1 MSGKKQI
8 QVLIAT
14 PTFRGS
20 VASTTMS
27 CILKVGMLFAS
38 IGVAYRFSYV
48 DSAEIVLVRN
58 YFGSCVMEDPAITHL
73 LFIDDDMSFSEEAV
87 LELLR
92 ADKMII
98 GCTSPRRTIDLEK
111 LHQLGARGVP
121 YPAALSQS
129 LSWVTRHAKPD
140 AVEIRDGNCLVNG
153 IGMGVTLIRREVL
166 DTMVAKNVVDRRPTN
181 TMAGYKLDDVREIF
195 GFFDVRKDKDGVLLS
210 EDLSFCDRW
219 IRDCGGEVWANVTQ
233 QIGHIGQMEYR
244 GNYWDY
250 LQSMRIA

>member
-1 MSGKKQI
+1 MVAWTASNRATGKETEAAVSGKKQI

-153 IGMGVTLIRREVL
+153 QGRGSPVRRSLILRSLDPRLRRRGLGEC
-166 DTMVAKNVVDRRPTN
+166 DPADRTHWP
-181 TMAGYKLDDVREIF
+181 
-195 GFFDVRKDKDGVLLS
+195 DGVSRQLLG
-210 EDLSFCDRW
+210 LSPVDADRL
-219 IRDCGGEVWANVTQ
+219 R
-233 QIGHIGQMEYR
+233 
-244 GNYWDY
+244 
-250 LQSMRIA
+250 LQAAFPLPTGLN